1 MRAWA
6 IKHWDKGL
14 YIDTVSRTRAEA
26 IRKFKLGYV
35 GAMDSWKDDSKYGVH
50 RAVRVAVEI
59 EQKPRGARKR

>member
-26 IRKFKLGYV
+26 VEKFKRGYV
-35 GAMDSWKDDSKYGVH
+35 GARKDWKLDSKYGVH
-50 RAVRVAVEI
+50 RAVRVQVNI
-59 EQKPRGARKR
+59 EAAR